1 MEKDLIKFMEKVEIF
16 NKDFSQYRD
25 EEKGIEFLFN
35 SVNAVAN
42 VDYLE
47 LDKQQYEAA
56 KFQQQIEDLEYEIE
70 TIKKAVPKNEITG
83 KDEDKFTITEKDV
96 AVRKVWNV
104 SNRLGAYKSF
114 TNKQSALECAD
125 NINKVIFEAIM
136 K

>member
-1 MEKDLIKFMEKVEIF
+1 MEKDLIKFMGKINVI
-16 NKDFSQYRD
+16 NKDFSQYLD

-35 SVNAVAN
+35 TINAVAN

-47 LDKQQYEAA
+47 LDKQQYEVA
-56 KFQQQIEDLEYEIE
+56 KFQNKIEDLEYEIE

-104 SNRLGAYKSF
+104 SNRLGAYNSF

-125 NINKVIFEAIM
+125 NINKLIFDVIL

>member
-1 MEKDLIKFMEKVEIF
+1 MEKELIKFMENVKLI
-16 NKDFSQYRD
+16 NKDFSQYID

-35 SVNAVAN
+35 TVNAVAN

-56 KFQQQIEDLEYEIE
+56 KFQKSIDDLEYEIE
-70 TIKKAVPKNEITG
+70 TIKKAVPKNEVTG

-114 TNKQSALECAD
+114 TNKQSALECAN
-125 NINKVIFEAIM
+125 NINKLIFDVIL

>member
-1 MEKDLIKFMEKVEIF
+1 MEKELIKFMENVKLI
-16 NKDFSQYRD
+16 NKDFSQYID

-35 SVNAVAN
+35 TVNAVAN

-56 KFQQQIEDLEYEIE
+56 KFQKSIDDLEYEIE
-70 TIKKAVPKNEITG
+70 TIKKAVPKNEVTG

-96 AVRKVWNV
+96 AVRKIWNV
-104 SNRLGAYKSF
+104 SNRMGAYKSF

-125 NINKVIFEAIM
+125 NINKLIFDVIL
-136 K
+136 

>member
-1 MEKDLIKFMEKVEIF
+1 MEKMSIF
-16 NKDFSQYRD
+16 NKDFAQYQD

-35 SVNAVAN
+35 TINAVVN

-47 LDKQQYEAA
+47 LDKQQYEVA
-56 KFQQQIEDLEYEIE
+56 KFQNKIEDLEYEIE

-125 NINKVIFEAIM
+125 NINKLIFDVIL

>member
-1 MEKDLIKFMEKVEIF
+1 MEKDLIKFMGKMSIF
-16 NKDFSQYRD
+16 NKDFAQYLD

-35 SVNAVAN
+35 TINAVAN

-96 AVRKVWNV
+96 AIRKVWKV
-104 SNRLGAYKSF
+104 SNRLGAYKCF

-125 NINKVIFEAIM
+125 NINKVIFEEIM

>member
-1 MEKDLIKFMEKVEIF
+1 MEKDLIKFMEKMSIF
-16 NKDFSQYRD
+16 NKDFAQYQD

-35 SVNAVAN
+35 TINAVVN

-47 LDKQQYEAA
+47 LDKQQYEVA
-56 KFQQQIEDLEYEIE
+56 KFQNKIEDLEYEIE

-125 NINKVIFEAIM
+125 NINKLIFDVIL

>member
-1 MEKDLIKFMEKVEIF
+1 MEKDLIKFMEKISIF
-16 NKDFSQYRD
+16 NKDLAQYLD

-35 SVNAVAN
+35 TINAVAN

-47 LDKQQYEAA
+47 LDKQQYEVA
-56 KFQQQIEDLEYEIE
+56 KFQNKIEDLDYEIGNV
-70 TIKKAVPKNEITG
+70 KKAVPKNEVTG

-96 AVRKVWNV
+96 AVRKIWNV
-104 SNRLGAYKSF
+104 SNRMGAYKSF

-125 NINKVIFEAIM
+125 NINKLIFDVIL

>member
-1 MEKDLIKFMEKVEIF
+1 METDLIKFMEKINVI
-16 NKDFSQYRD
+16 NKDFSQYLD

-35 SVNAVAN
+35 TINAVAN

-47 LDKQQYEAA
+47 LDKQQYEVA
-56 KFQQQIEDLEYEIE
+56 KFQNKIEDLEYEIE

-125 NINKVIFEAIM
+125 NINKLIFDVIL

>member
-1 MEKDLIKFMEKVEIF
+1 MEKDLIKFMEKISIF
-16 NKDFSQYRD
+16 NKDLAQYLD

-35 SVNAVAN
+35 TINAVAN

-47 LDKQQYEAA
+47 LDKQQYEVA
-56 KFQQQIEDLEYEIE
+56 KFQNKIEDLDYEIGNV
-70 TIKKAVPKNEITG
+70 KKAVPKNEITG

-114 TNKQSALECAD
+114 TNKQSALECAN
-125 NINKVIFEAIM
+125 NINKFIFDVIL

>member
-1 MEKDLIKFMEKVEIF
+1 MEKDLIKFMEKISFF
-16 NKDFSQYRD
+16 NKDFAQYLD

-35 SVNAVAN
+35 TINAVAN

-47 LDKQQYEAA
+47 LDKQQYEVA
-56 KFQQQIEDLEYEIE
+56 KFQNKIEDLEYEIE

-125 NINKVIFEAIM
+125 NINKLIFDVIL

>member
-1 MEKDLIKFMEKVEIF
+1 MEKDLIKFMEKISFF
-16 NKDFSQYRD
+16 NKDFAQYLD

-35 SVNAVAN
+35 TINAVAN

-47 LDKQQYEAA
+47 LDKQQYEVA
-56 KFQQQIEDLEYEIE
+56 KFQNKIEDLEYEIE
-70 TIKKAVPKNEITG
+70 AIKKAVPKNEITG

-125 NINKVIFEAIM
+125 NINKLIFDVIL

>member
-25 EEKGIEFLFN
+25 ENKGIEFLFN

-104 SNRLGAYKSF
+104 SNRMGAYKSF

>member
-1 MEKDLIKFMEKVEIF
+1 MEKDLIKCMEKISFF
-16 NKDFSQYRD
+16 NKDFAQYLD

-35 SVNAVAN
+35 TINAVAN

-47 LDKQQYEAA
+47 LDKQQYEVA
-56 KFQQQIEDLEYEIE
+56 KFQNKIEDLEYEIE

-114 TNKQSALECAD
+114 TNKQSALECAN
-125 NINKVIFEAIM
+125 NINKLIFDFIL